1 MVVNSKDATNTAED
15 DDDDLFGS
23 DDEEEDA
30 EAAKQREANLA
41 AYKKKKEG
49 KTKPA
54 AKSIVTLDVKP
65 WGKVTSTY
73 SCMNTTDRTFRRR
86 DRHEGARKEPARRR
100 N

>member
-1 MVVNSKDATNTAED
+1 MAVNSKDATKTAED
-15 DDDDLFGS
+15 DEDDLFGS

-30 EAAKQREANLA
+30 EAAKQREVNLA

-65 WGKVTSTY
+65 WGIITSAQSCVTKVKH
-73 SCMNTTDRTFRRR
+73 TFR
-86 DRHEGARKEPARRR
+86 
-100 N
+100 

>member
-1 MVVNSKDATNTAED
+1 MAVNSKDATKTAED
-15 DDDDLFGS
+15 DEDEDDLFGS

-30 EAAKQREANLA
+30 EAAKQREVNLA

-65 WGKVTSTY
+65 WGSVTST
-73 SCMNTTDRTFRRR
+73 R
-86 DRHEGARKEPARRR
+86 AV
-100 N
+100 